1 MREVLYYPNFYIENE
16 KWLKFALLYLGEVVT
31 IMPENMGNI
40 ELSEN
45 QELVLRKTNLFSA
58 HSPTSEEIEDAAL
71 NIGDTI
77 GRITMNPLLQNRAN
91 GWRDLERESME
102 IYSGKMAYK
111 LQEMLLEKEWAQET
125 ERGLIINND
134 LATEYMT
141 LLANVISNRRDIQTI
156 SDKKSVIRY
165 GELNKIVRTDFR
177 NNNLKTLEDSIEIYL
192 PRNIDET
199 PIERIIEFRN
209 DPVNQRNLNEFHD
222 AMAVVNRMGEMT
234 SEYDIIEAK
243 KRLIDAKKQYKSNL
257 RNSFAVTGASIL
269 GIYQL
274 IDGDA
279 SSLDFLKE
287 VLGMSVIAG
296 AKVAYGQVNGYTNAS
311 KAVSYL
317 TDVEKLNRFNGYRTR
332 AW

>member
-1 MREVLYYPNFYIENE
+1 MREVLYYPNFYIEDE
-16 KWLKFALLYLGEVVT
+16 RWLKFALLYLGEVVT
-31 IMPENMGNI
+31 IMPNNIGKI
-40 ELSEN
+40 ELSAI
-45 QELVLRKTNLFSA
+45 QELVLRETNLFSA
-58 HSPTSEEIEDAAL
+58 HSPNSEEIEVAAL

-77 GRITMNPLLQNRAN
+77 GRVTMNPLLQNRAN
-91 GWRDLERESME
+91 SWRDLEGENIE

-111 LQEMLLEKEWAQET
+111 LQEMLIEKEWAQET

-141 LLANVISNRRDIQTI
+141 LLANVISNRRDIPTI
-156 SDKKSVIRY
+156 SDKKSDVRY
-165 GELNKIVRTDFR
+165 RELDRIVRTDFR
-177 NNNLKTLEDSIEIYL
+177 NNSLKTLRDSIEIYL

-209 DPVNQRNLNEFHD
+209 NPVNQRNLNEFHD
-222 AMAVVNRMGEMT
+222 AMAMVNRMGEMT
-234 SEYDIIEAK
+234 SEYDIIETK

-287 VLGMSVIAG
+287 VLGMGVIAG
-296 AKVAYGQVNGYTNAS
+296 VKVAYGQVNGYTNAS

-317 TDVEKLNRFNGYRTR
+317 TEVERLNKFNGYRR
-332 AW
+332 HW

>member
-1 MREVLYYPNFYIENE
+1 MREVLYYPNFYIED
-16 KWLKFALLYLGEVVT
+16 KRWLKFALLYLGEVVT
-31 IMPENMGNI
+31 IMPNNMGKI

-45 QELVLRKTNLFSA
+45 QELVLRETNLFSA

-125 ERGLIINND
+125 ARGLIINND
-134 LATEYMT
+134 LASEYMT
-141 LLANVISNRRDIQTI
+141 LLANVISNRRDIPTI
-156 SDKKSVIRY
+156 SDKKSDVRY
-165 GELNKIVRTDFR
+165 RELDRIVRTDFR
-177 NNNLKTLEDSIEIYL
+177 NNSLKTLRDSIEIYL

-209 DPVNQRNLNEFHD
+209 NPLNQRNLNEFHD
-222 AMAVVNRMGEMT
+222 AMAVVNRVGEMT

-243 KRLIDAKKQYKSNL
+243 KRLIDAKKQFKSNL

-287 VLGMSVIAG
+287 VLGMGVIAG
-296 AKVAYGQVNGYTNAS
+296 VKVAYGQVDGYTNVS

-317 TDVEKLNRFNGYRTR
+317 TEVERLNKFNGYRR
-332 AW
+332 PW

>member
-1 MREVLYYPNFYIENE
+1 MREVLYYPNFYIEDE
-16 KWLKFALLYLGEVVT
+16 RWLKFALLYLGEVVT
-31 IMPENMGNI
+31 IMPNNMGEI
-40 ELSEN
+40 ELSTN
-45 QELVLRKTNLFSA
+45 QELVLNETNLFSA
-58 HSPTSEEIEDAAL
+58 HSPNSEEIEVAAL

-77 GRITMNPLLQNRAN
+77 GRVTMNPLLQNRAN

-141 LLANVISNRRDIQTI
+141 LLANVISNRRDIPTI
-156 SDKKSVIRY
+156 SDKKSDVRY
-165 GELNKIVRTDFR
+165 RELDRIVRTDFR
-177 NNNLKTLEDSIEIYL
+177 NNSLKTLRDSIEIYL

-209 DPVNQRNLNEFHD
+209 NPVNQRNLNEFHG
-222 AMAVVNRMGEMT
+222 AMALVNRMGEMT

-257 RNSFAVTGASIL
+257 RNSFAATGASIL

-279 SSLDFLKE
+279 SNLDFLKE
-287 VLGMSVIAG
+287 VLGMGVIAG
-296 AKVAYGQVNGYTNAS
+296 VKVAYGQVNGYTNTS

-317 TDVEKLNRFNGYRTR
+317 TEVERLNRFNGYRR
-332 AW
+332 PW